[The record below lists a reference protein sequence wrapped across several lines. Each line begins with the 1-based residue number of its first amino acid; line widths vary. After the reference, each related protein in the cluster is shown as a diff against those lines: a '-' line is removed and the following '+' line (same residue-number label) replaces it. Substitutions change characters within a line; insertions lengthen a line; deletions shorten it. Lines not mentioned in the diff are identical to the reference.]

1 MIEPL
6 LLLAAGGLALPPLA
20 ALVLHAL
27 REEGRVAARLALI
40 QRSADVDAPEGQ
52 RPGDLNSL
60 LRAVAHLGGL
70 IARSGLLSAKTL
82 GELQGTL
89 RMAGL
94 DGRRGLGVFVGAKL
108 LLMAGLPLLLFAFM
122 RQVGWQPSYEL
133 LLLAAAA
140 VAGLLAPDKVID
152 QRRKVHLAALEG
164 GLPDALDLMV
174 ICGQAGLGL
183 EPAIERVGI
192 ELRVAHP
199 VVAAELQAVAHD
211 LRLNADRTA
220 VLRGLAERTGLDSV
234 RRFVTTLIQTM
245 QYGTPLSDAL
255 RLLSTEMR
263 QETLT
268 RFEARA
274 AKLPVLLTLPM
285 IVFILPCV
293 FLVVGGPAMIQV
305 MRSFSK

>member
-1 MIEPL
+1 MNEAL
-6 LLLAAGGLALPPLA
+6 LLLAAGALALLLLA
-20 ALVLHAL
+20 ALVLRAL
-27 REEGRVAARLALI
+27 RAESRLAARLALVR
-40 QRSADVDAPEGQ
+40 RSADAPEGG
-52 RPGDLNSL
+52 RRDDLNAL
-60 LRAVAHLGGL
+60 LRVVAHLGGL

-89 RMAGL
+89 GMAGL
-94 DGRRGLGVFVGAKL
+94 DGRRGLSVFVGAKL
-108 LLMAGLPLLLFAFM
+108 LLMVGLPLLLFAFM
-122 RQVGWQPSYEL
+122 RQVGWRPSYEL

-152 QRRKVHLAALEG
+152 ARRKAHLAALEDS
-164 GLPDALDLMV
+164 LPDALDLMV

-183 EPAIERVGI
+183 EPSIERVGI

-199 VVAAELQAVAHD
+199 VISAEFQAVAHD

-220 VLRGLAERTGLDSV
+220 VLRGLAERTGLDSI

-263 QETLT
+263 QEMLT
-268 RFEARA
+268 RFESRA

-293 FLVVGGPAMIQV
+293 FLIVGGPAMLQV
-305 MRSFSK
+305 MRSFSN